1 MEFRYQET
9 LTWII
14 PGFYLAVGILV
25 FGQLFKAFSVLDFFA
40 PLKTNDGSY
49 EGINSIL
56 IFLIPLLSFIVGWM
70 INGIAGFLLRC
81 DALFGYPVYS
91 AFDKLYPDKA
101 GIPSKDKMKRF
112 DQAKYELDDLEKY
125 DRFYY
130 RYIFSRNMFVAQ
142 LLLLLST
149 PVIYCMDSSKE
160 ESCQVLIKTLFLLLS
175 APVSYCM
182 DSSKGESCQ
191 VLINTLF
198 LLLSLCMLFF
208 FLTYRDLNTHA
219 RYIFNG
225 ARKKIEN
232 A

>member
-1 MEFRYQET
+1 MEISADSDDTHQSNIENMEFRYQET

-56 IFLIPLLSFIVGWM
+56 IFLIPILSFIVGWM

-81 DALFGYPVYS
+81 DTLFGYPVYS

-101 GIPSKDKMKRF
+101 RIPSKDKMKRF

-142 LLLLLST
+142 LLLLLSA

-160 ESCQVLIKTLFLLLS
+160 ESCQVLIK
-175 APVSYCM
+175 
-182 DSSKGESCQ
+182 
-191 VLINTLF
+191 TLF

-219 RYIFNG
+219 RYIYNG

-232 A
+232 S